1 MAEKT
6 KTVGF
11 RLGSDILERA
21 ENLATREGVTIHELG
36 KRALI
41 DRIEGEASLHRLG
54 MTVKNL
60 EGEVQDLR
68 LDVSAVFKSMLV
80 LVGKIPPEK
89 AQEVLDQ
96 AMGKKGKR

>member
-11 RLGSDILERA
+11 RLGGDVLGRA
-21 ENLATREGVTIHELG
+21 ENLAAQEGLTIHELG

-60 EGEVQDLR
+60 EGEVHDLR
-68 LDVSAVFKSMLV
+68 SDVSAVFKSMLV

-89 AQEVLDQ
+89 ADEVVGQ
-96 AMGKKGKR
+96 ALRTGGKR